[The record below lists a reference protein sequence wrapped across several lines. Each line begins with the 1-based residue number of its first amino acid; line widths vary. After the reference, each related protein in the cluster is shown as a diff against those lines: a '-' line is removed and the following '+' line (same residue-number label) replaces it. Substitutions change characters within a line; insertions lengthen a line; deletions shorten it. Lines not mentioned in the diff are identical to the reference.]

1 MELHTLEGQQIGQY
15 KLLAWLGEG
24 AHVHA
29 YLARSAETGEYRVLK
44 LLKSNLTSSE
54 ETLARFYREAQAAL
68 DLDHPNVVKVYGYD
82 REGDLLYLVEEFYE
96 GGSLM
101 DRLKAHPG
109 PQPLDFVLRT
119 LEDIANG
126 LDFAHQRGI
135 IHRDLKP
142 ENILYNR
149 QGRAALSD
157 LGVTKYADEAEARS
171 RQGLL
176 FGNPN
181 YMSPEEWQS
190 RPIDARTDIYALGII
205 LFEMLT
211 GELPFEPTKTS
222 SMMFVHLL
230 HLVATPR
237 SLLQLRPDLPPAL
250 EAVINKAIEKDPEQR
265 YQTAGALAV
274 DFKAALAGST
284 LNSLEGSEGEATVNA
299 NEAFGKTAERV
310 AAQTT
315 SAPEVVVV
323 RRPLS
328 PVLLAAFLAALLG
341 LLYLWWRAQQ
351 SPETE
356 EETYTPL

>member
-29 YLARSAETGEYRVLK
+29 YLARSTETGEYRVLK
-44 LLKSNLTSSE
+44 LLKSNLTSSQ

-68 DLDHPNVVKVYGYD
+68 DLDHPNVVKVFGYD

-101 DRLKAHPG
+101 DRMKAHPG
-109 PQPLDFVLRT
+109 PQPLDLIVRT
-119 LEDIANG
+119 LEDIAAA
-126 LDFAHQRGI
+126 LDFAHERGI

-142 ENILYNR
+142 ENILYDR
-149 QGRAALSD
+149 EGRAALSD

-181 YMSPEEWQS
+181 YMSPEEWQG

-211 GELPFEPTKTS
+211 GELPFELTNTNS
-222 SMMFVHLL
+222 VMFVHLA
-230 HLVATPR
+230 HLMAVPR
-237 SLLQLRPDLPPAL
+237 SVLQLRPDLPPAV
-250 EAVINKAIEKDPEQR
+250 EAVVNKAIEKDPERR
-265 YQTAGALAV
+265 YQTASQLAA
-274 DFKAALAGST
+274 DFKAALTDKGQSQLEGEKAMNTNTAFDGAAERVI
-284 LNSLEGSEGEATVNA
+284 NSLEQPTQLVP
-299 NEAFGKTAERV
+299 TA
-310 AAQTT
+310 
-315 SAPEVVVV
+315 
-323 RRPLS
+323 RRPIA
-328 PVLLAAFLAALLG
+328 PIVLLAILAALLG
-341 LLYLWWRAQQ
+341 LLYWWWQ
-351 SPETE
+351 SQSEVTETDE
-356 EETYTPL
+356 A